1 MTNALQT
8 YTPPQL
14 TRRMV
19 DSQLSNLGFNPAM
32 IQTIKSTV
40 ALGAT
45 DSELLMFLSLAKKYG
60 LDPFAK
66 QIWCLKYAKKDGQ
79 GNFDY
84 ANTRATIFSGR
95 DGFKAYAQSHG
106 DEYKGLQSNYV
117 CENDVFELH
126 QSFDVEKGE
135 VVIKA
140 FNHNHG
146 HKERGK
152 PVGAWAVS
160 LRVGKSPVI
169 VYIEAVEFK
178 QESPIWRKFEQSML
192 VKCAE
197 SVALRKQWVI
207 TGLVSADEV
216 DPESFVK
223 AKEKYPESKIDH
235 DEKAL
240 LLAENVADLNVI
252 AGELAKYEMDET
264 CRNRLKKAYKTR
276 SSQLAPV
283 DAESEPTTTQKEKK
297 SDPVPD
303 KPRKEEKPT
312 ETKEADPV
320 PDNGFNRDN
329 SLKTLESYI
338 LKTSEP
344 GADVAVELLE
354 YYKVSSFDKLSDSQ
368 ILEAI
373 DNLKKIAT
381 AAGDTPA
388 KELF

>member
-45 DSELLMFLSLAKKYG
+45 DSELLMYLSLAKKYG

-66 QIWCLKYAKKDGQ
+66 QIWCLKYAKKDRD

-117 CENDVFELH
+117 CENDEFELH
-126 QSFDVEKGE
+126 QTFDVEKGE
-135 VVIKA
+135 VIIASFQHK
-140 FNHNHG
+140 NT

-160 LRVGKSPVI
+160 LRAGKSPVI
-169 VYIEAVEFK
+169 VYIESTEFK
-178 QESPIWRKFEQSML
+178 QDSPIWRKFEQSML

-223 AKEKYPESKIDH
+223 AKEKYPESRIDH

-240 LLAENVADLNVI
+240 LIAENVADLNVI
-252 AGELAKYEMDET
+252 AGDLAKYEMDET

-276 SSQLAPV
+276 SGQLAPV
-283 DAESEPTTTQKEKK
+283 DVESKPAPPVEEKK

-303 KPRKEEKPT
+303 QPKKEEKPP
-312 ETKEADPV
+312 ETKEEDPV
-320 PDNGFNRDN
+320 SDDSYNRDN
-329 SLKTLESYI
+329 SLKMLRSCI
-338 LKTSEP
+338 MQMNEP
-344 GADVAVELLE
+344 GADIGDDLLE
-354 YYKVSSFDKLSDSQ
+354 YYGVDSLDKLSDAQ
-368 ILEAI
+368 IPEAI
-373 DNLKKIAT
+373 DNLKKMST
-381 AAGDTPA
+381 AAGNTPA
-388 KELF
+388 